1 MNKIHCFED
10 LIVWQKARAL
20 NVKVYQFTLNETFS
34 KDFGLKNQIRNASVS
49 ISSNIAEGFERNGNK
64 EFSQF
69 LSIAKGSAGEVR
81 SQLYLAKDLEY
92 IPEKNFQTLV
102 DDLTEIS
109 KMLNGLIRYLK
120 ETELKGSKF
129 MEEEVEYERA
139 SLFEL

>member
-10 LIVWQKARAL
+10 LKVWQKARAL
-20 NVKVYQFTLNETFS
+20 NVKVYQLTLNETFS

-92 IPEKNFQTLV
+92 IPEENFQTLV
-102 DDLTEIS
+102 DDLKEIS

>member
-1 MNKIHCFED
+1 MIHCFED
-10 LIVWQKARAL
+10 LKVWQKARAL
-20 NVKVYQFTLNETFS
+20 NVKVYQLTLNETFS

-92 IPEKNFQTLV
+92 IPEENLQTLV
-102 DDLTEIS
+102 DDLKEIS

-129 MEEEVEYERA
+129 MEEDVTYGLP
-139 SLFEL
+139 SFEL

>member
-10 LIVWQKARAL
+10 LKVWQKARAL

-49 ISSNIAEGFERNGNK
+49 NSSNIAEGFERNGNK

-92 IPEKNFQTLV
+92 ILEENFQTLV

-129 MEEEVEYERA
+129 MEEEVTYGLP
-139 SLFEL
+139 SFEL

>member
-1 MNKIHCFED
+1 MIHCFED
-10 LIVWQKARAL
+10 LKVWQKARAL
-20 NVKVYQFTLNETFS
+20 NVKVYQLTLDETFS

-92 IPEKNFQTLV
+92 IPEENFQTLV

-129 MEEEVEYERA
+129 MEEEVTYGLP
-139 SLFEL
+139 SFEL

>member
-10 LIVWQKARAL
+10 LKVWQKARAL
-20 NVKVYQFTLNETFS
+20 NVKVYQLTLNETFS
-34 KDFGLKNQIRNASVS
+34 KDFGLKNQIRSASVS
-49 ISSNIAEGFERNGNK
+49 ISSNIAEGFERNENK

-92 IPEKNFQTLV
+92 ILEENFQTLV

-129 MEEEVEYERA
+129 MDEEVEYERA
-139 SLFEL
+139 SLFKL

>member
-10 LIVWQKARAL
+10 LKVWQKARAL
-20 NVKVYQFTLNETFS
+20 NVKVYQLTINETFS

-92 IPEKNFQTLV
+92 ITEENFQTLV
-102 DDLTEIS
+102 DDLKEIS

-129 MEEEVEYERA
+129 MEEEVLYGLP
-139 SLFEL
+139 SFEL

>member
-10 LIVWQKARAL
+10 FKVWQKARAL
-20 NVKVYQFTLNETFS
+20 NVKVYQLTLNETFS

-92 IPEKNFQTLV
+92 IPEENFQTLV
-102 DDLTEIS
+102 DDLKEIS

>member
-1 MNKIHCFED
+1 MNMIHCFED
-10 LIVWQKARAL
+10 LKVWQKARAL
-20 NVKVYQFTLNETFS
+20 NVKVYQLTLNETFS

-92 IPEKNFQTLV
+92 IPEENVQTLV
-102 DDLTEIS
+102 DDLKEIS

-129 MEEEVEYERA
+129 MEEEVTYGLP
-139 SLFEL
+139 SFEL

>member
-1 MNKIHCFED
+1 MNMIHCFED
-10 LIVWQKARAL
+10 LKVWQKARAL
-20 NVKVYQFTLNETFS
+20 NVKVYQLTLNETFS

-92 IPEKNFQTLV
+92 IPEENLQTLV
-102 DDLTEIS
+102 DDLKEIS

-129 MEEEVEYERA
+129 MEEDVTYGLP
-139 SLFEL
+139 SFEL

>member
-10 LIVWQKARAL
+10 LKVWQKARAL
-20 NVKVYQFTLNETFS
+20 NIKVYQLTLNETFS

-92 IPEKNFQTLV
+92 IPEENLQTLV
-102 DDLTEIS
+102 DDLKEIS

-129 MEEEVEYERA
+129 MEEEVTYGLP
-139 SLFEL
+139 SFEL

>member
-10 LIVWQKARAL
+10 LKVWQKARAL

-49 ISSNIAEGFERNGNK
+49 NSSNIAEGFERNGNK

-92 IPEKNFQTLV
+92 ILEENFQTLV